1 MPKEQN
7 ARRPRSQ
14 RATGVGLAP
23 ISEASLH
30 FVPCAPPLPPLTL
43 ALLPDSLFFCR
54 QVCRRLNKSEPRMR
68 AVGAVFTVG
77 GSNAS

>member
-1 MPKEQN
+1 M
-7 ARRPRSQ
+7 RPGSPRP
-14 RATGVGLAP
+14 TGVGW
-23 ISEASLH
+23 
-30 FVPCAPPLPPLTL
+30 APPLPPLAL